1 MQTRSQD
8 LNTLYIPNGSF
19 YLISPTILR
28 KLNSF
33 IGYQA
38 TPLIIES
45 IVESIDID
53 TQEDFDMAEFY
64 LKSIKLKSSLL

>member
-1 MQTRSQD
+1 MALSVHTLQKLWFVVDLRFAPSSTTTRSI
-8 LNTLYIPNGSF
+8 LGVG
-19 YLISPTILR
+19 LI
-28 KLNSF
+28 N
-33 IGYQA
+33 A
-38 TPLIIES
+38 PLIIES